1 MNENPTSL
9 DRLHD
14 LVTPPPVP
22 WWPPAPGWAIVLAL
36 FALLLLGLLLKV
48 FMHWQANRYRR
59 EALSLLENTPP
70 AGLSALLKRVALTVW
85 PREEVADL
93 TGDRW
98 LRFLDRTAKTNLF
111 VAGTG
116 KTLESA
122 AFDPAADTHAPD
134 LRRAVR
140 EWILKHR
147 REEGSLS

>member
-1 MNENPTSL
+1 MNENSTSL

-36 FALLLLGLLLKV
+36 FALLLLAVLLKV

-59 EALSLLENTPP
+59 EALAMLENTPP

-93 TGDRW
+93 TGEPW
-98 LRFLDRTAKTNLF
+98 LQFLDRTGSMNLF
-111 VAGTG
+111 AGGAG
-116 KTLESA
+116 KHLESV
-122 AFDPAADTHAPD
+122 AFNPAADAGAPD
-134 LRRAVR
+134 LRRAAR
-140 EWILKHR
+140 EWIQKHR
-147 REEGSLS
+147 REEGGSS